1 MYTYIYMQ
9 REETGEKTTRLV
21 PQWPGI
27 DRGGVVFHELSRPRY
42 PRVKF
47 QWLFDRAPAA
57 RAALPTCMNCKTLSR
72 GATPPPAAL
81 LPWVFARC
89 ETMLRGYSMDWFV
102 CALSRVIPI
111 RFVEHVFE
119 TIVSIDPRRAKSF
132 HRWFDTSPDF
142 YFSSSS
148 NLESLIR
155 GRERE
160 REEYFIRRKIVRI
173 LVDKFTDGY
182 LILSLYE
189 PLLFPYIQFTSILS
203 NTRFIVITIDLFS
216 MRLSHIC
223 MHCIAQLIRFLIFRR
238 HRHSRKSEI

>member
-1 MYTYIYMQ
+1 MIAFPLILNRIKKRYIYMQ

-132 HRWFDTSPDF
+132 HR
-142 YFSSSS
+142 
-148 NLESLIR
+148 
-155 GRERE
+155 
-160 REEYFIRRKIVRI
+160 
-173 LVDKFTDGY
+173 
-182 LILSLYE
+182 
-189 PLLFPYIQFTSILS
+189 
-203 NTRFIVITIDLFS
+203 
-216 MRLSHIC
+216 
-223 MHCIAQLIRFLIFRR
+223 
-238 HRHSRKSEI
+238 

>member
-132 HRWFDTSPDF
+132 HRWFDTSHDF

-160 REEYFIRRKIVRI
+160 RGIFYTEENSTNFGRQIYGWIFD
-173 LVDKFTDGY
+173 LV
-182 LILSLYE
+182 SLRAVI
-189 PLLFPYIQFTSILS
+189 FSSGIQFTSILS

>member
-1 MYTYIYMQ
+1 MQ

-102 CALSRVIPI
+102 CALS
-111 RFVEHVFE
+111 
-119 TIVSIDPRRAKSF
+119 SSLSD
-132 HRWFDTSPDF
+132 
-142 YFSSSS
+142 SSST
-148 NLESLIR
+148 SLKRSSRLIQGVR
-155 GRERE
+155 NRSTVDSIHPTI
-160 REEYFIRRKIVRI
+160 FIFHLPRI
-173 LVDKFTDGY
+173 
-182 LILSLYE
+182 
-189 PLLFPYIQFTSILS
+189 
-203 NTRFIVITIDLFS
+203 
-216 MRLSHIC
+216 
-223 MHCIAQLIRFLIFRR
+223 
-238 HRHSRKSEI
+238 

>member
-1 MYTYIYMQ
+1 MIAFPLILNRIKKRYIHIYIYMQ

-132 HRWFDTSPDF
+132 HR
-142 YFSSSS
+142 
-148 NLESLIR
+148 
-155 GRERE
+155 
-160 REEYFIRRKIVRI
+160 
-173 LVDKFTDGY
+173 
-182 LILSLYE
+182 
-189 PLLFPYIQFTSILS
+189 
-203 NTRFIVITIDLFS
+203 
-216 MRLSHIC
+216 
-223 MHCIAQLIRFLIFRR
+223 
-238 HRHSRKSEI
+238 